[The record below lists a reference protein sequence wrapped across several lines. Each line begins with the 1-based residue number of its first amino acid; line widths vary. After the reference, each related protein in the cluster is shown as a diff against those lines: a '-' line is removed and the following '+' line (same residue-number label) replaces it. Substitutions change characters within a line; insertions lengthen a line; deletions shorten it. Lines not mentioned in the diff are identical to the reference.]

1 MNMYK
6 TITVC
11 LLLAC
16 AVAPLTVIAQEQP
29 QAATTTTRELVDTR
43 LADLKERLALSD
55 YTWEQVHLIL
65 KTSIRE
71 RIAIG
76 RKYGLD
82 GGDSSEPLSSKEKR
96 QMRRELK
103 SNRKATANRME
114 RYLDKDQ
121 MKEFKRVQEEIH
133 AEVLARLE
141 SREEQL
147 ASSASST
154 E

>member
-6 TITVC
+6 SITVC
-11 LLLAC
+11 LLLTC
-16 AVAPLTVIAQEQP
+16 AVVSMPVTAQEHT
-29 QAATTTTRELVDTR
+29 QAGTTTRELVDTR
-43 LADLKERLALSD
+43 LAELKERLALSD

-82 GGDSSEPLSSKEKR
+82 GGDSNVSFSSKEKR

-103 SNRKATANRME
+103 NNRKATANRME

-133 AEVLARLE
+133 AEVLARME

-147 ASSASST
+147 AASSSST